1 MNARRNNAR
10 WTEEDNVNE
19 GIPPQDPEKPQVPI
33 EEGNMSNIEIRE
45 GYSYLDSSVS
55 KVSRYSRVQ
64 VNTNAS
70 TIESRIKDFMRMNP
84 PTFFGSKVED
94 YSWMKC
100 SKC

>member
-1 MNARRNNAR
+1 MNK
-10 WTEEDNVNE
+10 

-55 KVSRYSRVQ
+55 KVARYSRVQ

-70 TIESRIKDFMRMNP
+70 TIESRIKDLMRMNP
-84 PTFFGSKVED
+84 PTFFGSKVKD